1 MLLLLDIFQRQMHDL
16 DIALDGIAQRV
27 ERAAGF
33 AVVADR
39 FVATLPQNMLNVQI
53 NGLTYV
59 RAMIDCIWIIKSMR
73 KGVILMEL
81 KSLYCPNCGAAVKP
95 VDGLD
100 TFYCQYCG
108 YQIHLDG
115 MSDEAYKARTRMKQM
130 EHEERMQDKK
140 DAYDK
145 FVFEKQHA
153 QIAKEKKSQTN

>member
-1 MLLLLDIFQRQMHDL
+1 M
-16 DIALDGIAQRV
+16 G
-27 ERAAGF
+27 
-33 AVVADR
+33 
-39 FVATLPQNMLNVQI
+39 
-53 NGLTYV
+53 
-59 RAMIDCIWIIKSMR
+59 

-115 MSDEAYKARTRMKQM
+115 MSDEAYKARTRVKQM

-140 DAYDK
+140 NDCSIK
-145 FVFEKQHA
+145 RLRTSNLR
-153 QIAKEKKSQTN
+153 KKWKRRTINERIL

>member
-1 MLLLLDIFQRQMHDL
+1 
-16 DIALDGIAQRV
+16 
-27 ERAAGF
+27 
-33 AVVADR
+33 
-39 FVATLPQNMLNVQI
+39 
-53 NGLTYV
+53 
-59 RAMIDCIWIIKSMR
+59 MR

-115 MSDEAYKARTRMKQM
+115 MSDEAYKARTKVKQM

-140 DAYDK
+140 DA
-145 FVFEKQHA
+145 
-153 QIAKEKKSQTN
+153 KELKDGEQDYKELKLTAILIGGLLFTIVVLIILAEVL